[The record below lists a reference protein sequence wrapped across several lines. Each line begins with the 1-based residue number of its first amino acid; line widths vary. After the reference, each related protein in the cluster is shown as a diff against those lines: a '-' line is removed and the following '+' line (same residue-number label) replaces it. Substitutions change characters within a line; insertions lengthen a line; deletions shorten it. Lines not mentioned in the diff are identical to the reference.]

1 MEGAVATRRYPNVL
15 LQSFITGQ
23 LAAELLRRELGPSGM
38 TPNQFGV
45 QSVIRGLGPLTPTV
59 LAARLGMAPP
69 TVTAWVKRL
78 EANGQI
84 RKLPHPTDGRSYLLE
99 VTEEGV
105 EALEAAYPGFGA
117 ALSRLEGELGP
128 ELQTVWEAGMTFEA
142 ALRAALESPSDLK

>member
-1 MEGAVATRRYPNVL
+1 MAERRYPNVL
-15 LQSFITGQ
+15 LQSFVTGQ
-23 LAAELLRRELGPSGM
+23 LASELLRRRLEPVGM

-45 QSVIRGLGPLTPTV
+45 QSVIRAFGPLTPTA
-59 LAARLGMAPP
+59 LAARLGMAAP

-78 EANGQI
+78 EASGQL

-99 VTEEGV
+99 VTEPGV

-117 ALSRLEGELGP
+117 ALSQVEEELGS
-128 ELQTVWEAGMTFEA
+128 ELAAVWEAGTRFEA